1 VTRVRPVERDDLPR
15 VAALFEAVMRSG
27 GRTPPPGLAAYF
39 ERTWLDHPWAD
50 PELPSLVCEAHDGR
64 ILGFIGSHVRRLRFD
79 GDPIRM
85 VCPGQFVTDPEHRNP
100 AAGAMLM
107 RTLLSGHQDV
117 TVAEGTLSV
126 RRMIESFGGVV
137 LQGPSVNWT
146 RFFRPARALG
156 DAMLARS
163 RHPRWRSPARPVMA
177 AVDAVAAR
185 TIPRLGTHPPAVRAE
200 PLTPEAL
207 VEHMPTVLEKA
218 RIAPDYSAAFLG
230 WLFAEMAAVR
240 TRGALIR
247 RLLRDDERV
256 LGWYVAYAQPGGV
269 GEVMQIAAGERN
281 MPAVI
286 DDLFHEARQ
295 SGTAALEGRLEP
307 NLHEPLA
314 GRGCLLR
321 HGAWVVAQSNDS
333 ELVAQLAQGHS
344 FITRMDGEWWMGHHR
359 EPFT

>member
-1 VTRVRPVERDDLPR
+1 
-15 VAALFEAVMRSG
+15 MRSG
-27 GRTPPPGLAAYF
+27 GRTPPPALAAYF

-50 PELPSLVCEAHDGR
+50 PELPSLVCEAGDGR
-64 ILGFIGSHVRRLRFD
+64 ILGFIGAHARRLRFD

-85 VCPGQFVTDPEHRNP
+85 VCPGQFVTDPDHAHP

-107 RTLLSGHQDV
+107 RTLLSGSQDV
-117 TVAEGTLSV
+117 TVAEGTPSV

-156 DAMLARS
+156 DGLLARS
-163 RHPRWRSPARPVMA
+163 RHPRWRSPARPLIA
-177 AVDAVAAR
+177 AVDALAVRAV
-185 TIPRLGTHPPAVRAE
+185 PRLRTPPPVVRAE

-207 VEHMPTVLEKA
+207 VEHMPAVLGRT
-218 RIAPDYSAAFLG
+218 RIAPDYTPAFVG

-240 TRGALIR
+240 TRGTLLR
-247 RLLRDDERV
+247 RLVRDDEHV
-256 LGWYVAYAQPGGV
+256 LGWYVAYTQPGGV
-269 GEVMQIAAGERN
+269 GEVMQIAAGERG
-281 MPAVI
+281 MPAEI
-286 DDLFHEARQ
+286 DHLLHEARQ

-321 HGAWVVAQSNDS
+321 YGARVVAHSNDS
-333 ELVAQLAQGHS
+333 NVVTQLAQGHS